1 MRLRVLSL
9 IFIFFS
15 MAALAGSGVVTSST
29 PENEKLLASASEADK
44 TADSDAKLLLAE
56 ERFNQLYNGI
66 DYGKNAKPSYD
77 VFRKGM
83 VGYLNLLRQ
92 DKLSAKGILTL
103 IDFSIPSVEK
113 RMWVLDLKNR
123 KLLFHDLVAH
133 GKNSGHNMA
142 DAFSNIPESNQSSLG
157 FYVTA
162 NTYFG
167 KHGLSLRLS
176 GQEAGF
182 NDKAMARAI
191 VMHGA
196 DYVNTS
202 ITKSLGR
209 LGRSFGCP
217 AVSREISDQVINTV
231 ADRTCLFIYHP
242 SQEYLSNSV
251 FLQEAGAIDFLL
263 ASSI

>member
-1 MRLRVLSL
+1 MRLKVLSL

-15 MAALAGSGVVTSST
+15 LAALAGSGEAINSSS
-29 PENEKLLASASEADK
+29 NNDKLLASAAEAEV
-44 TADSDAKLLLAE
+44 TADNNSKLLLAE
-56 ERFNQLYNGI
+56 EKLNQLYRSI
-66 DYGKNAKPSYD
+66 DYGKNARPAYD

-92 DKLSAKGILTL
+92 DKISNKGILTI
-103 IDFSIPSVEK
+103 IDFSIPSVKK
-113 RMWVLDLKNR
+113 RLWVFDLKNR

-133 GKNSGHNMA
+133 GKNSGHNIA
-142 DAFSNIPESNQSSLG
+142 NAFSNIPESNQSSLG

-162 NTYFG
+162 NTYVG
-167 KHGLSLRLS
+167 KHGLSLRLK
-176 GQEAGF
+176 GQETGF

-202 ITKSLGR
+202 IIKSMGR

-217 AVSREISDQVINTV
+217 ALSRAISDQVINTV

-242 SQEYLSNSV
+242 SKEYLDNSV
-251 FLQEAGAIDFLL
+251 YLQEAGAIDYLL
-263 ASSI
+263 ATNI